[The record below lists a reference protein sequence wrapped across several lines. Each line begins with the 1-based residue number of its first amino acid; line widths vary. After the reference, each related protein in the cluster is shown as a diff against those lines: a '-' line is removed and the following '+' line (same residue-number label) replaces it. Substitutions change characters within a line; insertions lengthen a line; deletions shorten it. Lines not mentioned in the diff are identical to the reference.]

1 MSAPPS
7 PARRHWV
14 VERLD
19 DVMLLV
25 AVGVLLPVTILVV
38 GAPVALLVWVV
49 REIARF
55 V

>member
-1 MSAPPS
+1 MSKSPS
-7 PARRHWV
+7 SARRPRV

-38 GAPVALLVWVV
+38 GAPVALLVWIV
-49 REIARF
+49 REIGRF